1 MKILLIDIETS
12 PNIAH
17 VWGMF
22 KQNIGLNQL
31 METGEVICYAAKWL
45 NDDKVHFGS
54 IHHHGK
60 ESMLLGAHALLEE
73 ADVVVHYNGERFD
86 IPHLNTE
93 FVKAGLMPPASFKQ
107 IDLFKTVKSN
117 FRFTSNKLAHVAV
130 ELGVGKKVVNEGHTL
145 WVKCMA
151 GIESAWEDMREYN
164 IQDTVLLEDLY
175 FVLRPWLKVSVNAGL
190 YGDSDTMQ
198 CPHCGSDKLHK
209 RGFSYTSVSKFQR
222 YQCQGCGAW
231 SRGSKN
237 LTTKEERE
245 TIVRREVR

>member
-45 NDDKVHFGS
+45 HDDEVFFSS
-54 IHHHGK
+54 IHHHSK
-60 ESMLLGAHALLEE
+60 EEMLLGAHALLEE
-73 ADVVVHYNGERFD
+73 ADAVVHYNGERFD
-86 IPHLNTE
+86 IPYLNTE
-93 FVKAGLMPPASFKQ
+93 FALAGLMPPASFKQ
-107 IDLFKTVKSN
+107 IDLLKTVKSN
-117 FRFTSNKLAHVAV
+117 FRFASNKLAHVS
-130 ELGVGKKVVNEGHTL
+130 EEFGLEGKVSHEGHTL

-151 GIESAWEDMREYN
+151 GVESAWEDMREYN
-164 IQDTVLLEDLY
+164 IQDVVLLEELY
-175 FVLRPWLKVSVNAGL
+175 FILLPWLRVSVNAGL
-190 YGDSDTMQ
+190 YGNEEAMQ
-198 CPHCGSDKLHK
+198 CPNCGSEKLHK
-209 RGFSYTSVSKFQR
+209 RGFSYTAVSKFQR

-237 LTTKEERE
+237 LTTKEERQN
-245 TIVRREVR
+245 IVRREVR